1 MIPYQIVVEGVF
13 VCVRGSCPA
22 FGFHGTFYTYANNA
36 RNAVNRAE
44 QLMRERMVRHGI
56 VQQSIGMFSTY
67 YVIRNI
73 WEVESSLVEEKHARD
88 LGFTLFSIGR
98 VERFFLALRGILMR
112 RFRPWLL
119 M

>member
-1 MIPYQIVVEGVF
+1 MIPYQVIVEGVF
-13 VCVRGSCPA
+13 VCVCGSRPV
-22 FGFHGTFYTYANNA
+22 FGFHGTFYTYAKNA
-36 RNAVNRAE
+36 HNAVNSAE
-44 QLMRERMVRHGI
+44 QLMRERMARHEM
-56 VQQSIGMFSTY
+56 VQESVGMFSTY

-73 WEVESSLVEEKHARD
+73 WEVESDLVEEKYASN

-98 VERFFLALRGILMR
+98 VERFFLALRRILMR